1 MRRRYRLPLARW
13 GLGVSLLIPA
23 EHVQAAGPPVPPP
36 NTPPALNRCDEA
48 AGLKAVLMRELCTI
62 QPFVWTY

>member
-13 GLGVSLLIPA
+13 GLGVSLIPA
-23 EHVQAAGPPVPPP
+23 EHVQAAAPRPPEQPTTAV
-36 NTPPALNRCDEA
+36 TEA
-48 AGLKAVLMRELCTI
+48 AGLKALLMRELCTI